1 MCEELQAMSQ
11 KPSVI
16 LWTAGGTSEEEG
28 SDVSLVLSGD
38 HCGAPMA
45 GHGSEAIT
53 LVRVKLEMW
62 AQWAM
67 LGRNW
72 SDCLASVERRLG
84 ELLSP
89 TGLTWL
95 QVPGVIQWRHR
106 KALGKL

>member
-45 GHGSEAIT
+45 GQGSEAIT

-72 SDCLASVERRLG
+72 SDCAWPVWKGGLG
-84 ELLSP
+84 SC
-89 TGLTWL
+89 
-95 QVPGVIQWRHR
+95 
-106 KALGKL
+106 